1 MAKGQD
7 ITTSFKVDISDLKKG
22 ISEANRQIK
31 LANAEFKAASSG
43 MDNWAKSTDGI
54 SAKIEQLTKKLDA
67 EKSKLQAYQKQLEL
81 LNTKYSDSQKKVSDL
96 TKEYDKAAA
105 QYGENSKEAQDYAKQ
120 LDKAKTEVEA
130 NKVAIDNMTITM
142 TNQKGTVNGV
152 TRELGT
158 YENNLQELRTAE
170 NQAENATDDM
180 NDELEH
186 SGTAARNASDGFTV
200 FKGALAN
207 LLADGIRK
215 VTQGLKDMVNAG
227 IEYETAFTGVTKT
240 VDGTA
245 EQLDKLDKDI
255 RNMAKS
261 MPQSAADIA
270 DVAAAAGQLG
280 IATDDIAEFTKTM
293 IMLGDSTNL
302 SSEEAATALAKF
314 ANVTGMSAKDYS
326 KLGSTIVALGN
337 NFATTESDIVN
348 MGTRLASAGTQVGM
362 SSPQIMSLAAALSSV
377 GLEAESGGTAF
388 SKLMINMQVATET
401 GGEQLTNFAKVSG
414 MTTKEFKKAFQED
427 AVGALSAFLTGL
439 NDTDR
444 NGQSA
449 LSTLDEMGIRETRLR
464 DTILRAAGASDVF
477 SDAVKTGTG
486 AWEENTAL
494 TTEANTRYETTA
506 SKLQIMKNN
515 FTDVALTL
523 FEKFQPALE
532 KGIELLQGLA
542 NNEPAL
548 ISLTAAIGAL
558 VAAFVAGK
566 ILTFANNIQNA
577 ILAMKGLEAV
587 TKSQTLAMAAQKIG
601 MIASTAATKAAAAAQ
616 WLLNAAMDANPIG
629 LIVIAI
635 AALVAAFVL
644 LWNKSE
650 AFREFWIGLWEAI
663 KSACEPIIKGI
674 AEWFTEVWD
683 KIKEVWNQVQPYFQA
698 IWDKIKQ
705 VFEPVVQYY
714 KSLFESAW
722 NGIKLVWDSVVG
734 YFKLIW
740 EGIKTVFEVV
750 KDVLSGDFSG
760 AWEAIKGYWSKVGE
774 YFQGIWDGIKN
785 VFSPITEWFGN
796 TFGGAIDKVK
806 EVWGV
811 IAQWFNDKVVQPIK
825 DFFQPLTDWFSK
837 LWDSI
842 SATIKSVF
850 EVIGQLAEGCVLII
864 KRVWEVLSEWF
875 NTNVITPIKNF
886 FTSLWNAIKDAAK
899 LAWDG
904 IVAIWTIVSSWF
916 NNNVVT
922 PVKDFFVGLW
932 NTVKEKASE
941 AWDGIK
947 NTFSVVKDWF
957 NNTLIQPVKDKFT
970 ELWDKAKSGASDAW
984 EGIKSVFSK
993 VSGWFKDQFTKAWTN
1008 VKNVFSTGGKIFD
1021 GIKDGILSGLKTV
1034 VNGIIKG
1041 INKVVKVPFDG
1052 LNKALGKI
1060 RDAKFLDIQPFKNL
1074 GQVSVPQIPQLY
1086 RGGVLKKGQTGYLE
1100 GNGAEAVVPLERNKY
1115 WIAKV
1120 VEELKKQLNIS
1131 ELVNVLKGN
1140 VGGMLAGLTTT
1151 GALSNSINNARSTV
1165 NNFTQVIN
1173 APEQPSRAELYRD
1186 TKNLF
1191 ELVKRRDLN
1200 V

>member
-7 ITTSFKVDISDLKKG
+7 ITTNFKVDISDLKKG

-43 MDNWAKSTDGI
+43 MDDWTKSTAGI
-54 SAKIEQLTKKLDA
+54 TAKIEQLTKKLDA

-96 TKEYDKAAA
+96 TKEYDKAAN
-105 QYGENSKEAQDYAKQ
+105 QYGENSTEAKNYAKE
-120 LDKAKTEVEA
+120 LDKAKAELEA

-142 TNQKGTVNGV
+142 TNQKGTVNDV
-152 TRELGT
+152 NRELGT
-158 YENNLQELRTAE
+158 YQSTL
-170 NQAENATDDM
+170 DKM
-180 NDELEH
+180 NEELEH
-186 SGTAARNASDGFTV
+186 SGQAARNASDGFSV

-227 IEYETAFTGVTKT
+227 IDYESAFTGVTKT
-240 VDGTA
+240 VDGTS
-245 EQLDKLDKDI
+245 EQLNKLDKDI
-255 RNMAKS
+255 RNMAKE
-261 MPQSAADIA
+261 MPQSASDIA

-302 SSEEAATALAKF
+302 SSDEAATALAKF
-314 ANVTGMSAKDYS
+314 ANITGMSAKDYG

-348 MGTRLASAGTQVGM
+348 MGTRLASAGTQVGL
-362 SSPQIMSLAAALSSV
+362 SSPEIMSLATALSSV

-401 GGEQLTNFAKVSG
+401 GGEQLTNFAKVAG
-414 MTTKEFKKAFQED
+414 MSTDEFKKAFQED

-449 LSTLDEMGIRETRLR
+449 LATLDEMGIRETRLR

-494 TTEANTRYETTA
+494 TKEAETRYATTA
-506 SKLQIMKNN
+506 SQLQIMKNN
-515 FTDVALTL
+515 FTDIALTL
-523 FEKFQPALE
+523 FEKFQPALNTA
-532 KGIELLQGLA
+532 IDLLTKLA
-542 NNEPAL
+542 NNTPAL
-548 ISLTAAIGAL
+548 VTLTAAIIKL

-577 ILAMKGLEAV
+577 VLAMKGLKAV
-587 TKSQTLAMAAQKIG
+587 TNGQTLAMAAQKIALV
-601 MIASTAATKAAAAAQ
+601 ASTTATKAAAAAQ

-650 AFREFWIGLWEAI
+650 AFRNFWIGLWE
-663 KSACEPIIKGI
+663 
-674 AEWFTEVWD
+674 
-683 KIKEVWNQVQPYFQA
+683 
-698 IWDKIKQ
+698 
-705 VFEPVVQYY
+705 
-714 KSLFESAW
+714 
-722 NGIKLVWDSVVG
+722 GIKTVTAPAVDYIVG
-734 YFKLIW
+734 YFKTMW
-740 EGIKTVFEVV
+740 ENIKVVWDTVIAYFTMIIENIKLLFSGIGKL
-750 KDVLSGDFSG
+750 LSGDFSG
-760 AWEAIKGYWSKVGE
+760 AWEDIKGIFSNVGE
-774 YFQGIWDGIKN
+774 FFQENVLGAIGKIFGNIDAFLTDHFGEAWTKTKEIFSGVGEWFQENVLGPIGN
-785 VFSPITEWFGN
+785 VFTNIYEFITKYFDESWTKIKDIFIGVGEWFN
-796 TFGGAIDKVK
+796 TN
-806 EVWGV
+806 V
-811 IAQWFNDKVVQPIK
+811 IQPIK
-825 DFFQPLTDWFSK
+825 DYFQPLIDWYAALFS
-837 LWDSI
+837 SI
-842 SATIKSVF
+842 KDTIESVF
-850 EVIGQLAEGCVLII
+850 TVIGQLAEGCVLII

-886 FTSLWNAIKDAAK
+886 FTALWEGIKKVASA
-899 LAWDG
+899 AWDG
-904 IVAIWTIVSSWF
+904 IVAVWTAASSWY
-916 NNNVVT
+916 NENVIQ
-922 PVKDFFVGLW
+922 PVKEFFVGLW
-932 NTVKEKASE
+932 KTITEKASE
-941 AWDGIK
+941 AWNGIK
-947 NTFSVVKDWF
+947 NVFSVVKDWF
-957 NNTLIQPVKDKFT
+957 NDNLITPVGEFFT
-970 ELWDKAKSGASDAW
+970 GMWDGVKSGAKSAW
-984 EGIKSVFSK
+984 DGITSVFGK
-993 VSGWFKDQFTKAWTN
+993 VSDWFKDQFTKAWEN
-1008 VKNVFSTGGKIFD
+1008 VKKVFSTGGKIFD
-1021 GIKDGILSGLKTV
+1021 GIKDGILNGLKTV
-1034 VNGIIKG
+1034 VNGIING

-1052 LNKALGKI
+1052 LNKALAKI
-1060 RDAKFLDIQPFKNL
+1060 RDAKFLDIQPFKGL
-1074 GQVSVPQIPQLY
+1074 SQISVPQIPQLY

-1120 VEELKKQLNIS
+1120 VEELKKQLDIS
-1131 ELVNVLKGN
+1131 ELINALRGN
-1140 VGGMLAGLTTT
+1140 VGGMLAGLTAGN
-1151 GALSNSINNARSTV
+1151 GALNNSVNNARNTV

-1173 APEQPSRAELYRD
+1173 APQQPSRAELYRQ
-1186 TKNLF
+1186 TRNL
-1191 ELVKRRDLN
+1191 LALKGGN
-1200 V
+1200 